1 MIKTFA
7 ASLAVGLLLA
17 ASASAQTKP
26 AAAKPAA
33 ATSATPPGE
42 DRYIGY
48 YYPKPSSTEVF
59 ESQMQTIASMDRAQR
74 IQFVTIVSQ
83 GTIQAAYRVPYAV
96 FAKGEKADK
105 LIIVGLAPQEFGTIY
120 RMRALLANMTTMSRL
135 SPFFQEKTVAED
147 ATFFDLLKLL
157 GFQSLTITDG
167 DKLTHQVTIKSAPLQ
182 ADLGSGP
189 RGRFFV

>member
-1 MIKTFA
+1 MLKTFA
-7 ASLAVGLLLA
+7 ASLAVGLLLLA
-17 ASASAQTKP
+17 GSASAQTKP
-26 AAAKPAA
+26 AAATKSAA
-33 ATSATPPGE
+33 ATPATPPGE

-48 YYPKPSSTEVF
+48 YYPKPTSTEVF
-59 ESQMQTIASMDRAQR
+59 ESQMQTIATMDRAQR

-96 FAKGEKADK
+96 FAKGEKGDK
-105 LIIVGLAPQEFGTIY
+105 MIIVGMQSGELNSIY

-167 DKLTHQVTIKSAPLQ
+167 DKLTHQVTIK
-182 ADLGSGP
+182 
-189 RGRFFV
+189 

>member
-1 MIKTFA
+1 MMKTFA

-33 ATSATPPGE
+33 TMPAAAPGE

-48 YYPKPSSTEVF
+48 YYPKPTSTEIF
-59 ESQMQTIASMDRAQR
+59 ESQMQTIGTMDRAQR

-96 FAKGEKADK
+96 FAKGEKGDK
-105 LIIVGLAPQEFGTIY
+105 LIIVGLQSGDLNTIY
-120 RMRALLANMTTMSRL
+120 RMRALLANLTTMSRL

-157 GFQSLTITDG
+157 GFQSLTISDG
-167 DKLTHQVTIKSAPLQ
+167 EKVTHQVTIK
-182 ADLGSGP
+182 
-189 RGRFFV
+189 

>member
-1 MIKTFA
+1 MMKTFA

-26 AAAKPAA
+26 APRAAA
-33 ATSATPPGE
+33 ATPATPPGE

-48 YYPKPSSTEVF
+48 YYPKPTSTEVF
-59 ESQMQTIASMDRAQR
+59 ESQMQTIATMDRPQR
-74 IQFVTIVSQ
+74 IQFVTVVSQ

-96 FAKGEKADK
+96 FAKGDKADK
-105 LIIVGLAPQEFGTIY
+105 MIIVGMQAGELNTVY

-157 GFQSLTITDG
+157 GFTSVTITDG
-167 DKLTHQVTIKSAPLQ
+167 EKTTHQVTIK
-182 ADLGSGP
+182 
-189 RGRFFV
+189 

>member
-1 MIKTFA
+1 MMKTFA

-26 AAAKPAA
+26 APKPAA
-33 ATSATPPGE
+33 ATPATPPGE

-48 YYPKPSSTEVF
+48 YYPKPTSTEVF
-59 ESQMQTIASMDRAQR
+59 ESQMQTIATMDRPQR
-74 IQFVTIVSQ
+74 IQFVTVVSQ
-83 GTIQAAYRVPYAV
+83 GTIQSAYRVPYAV
-96 FAKGEKADK
+96 FAKGDKADK
-105 LIIVGLAPQEFGTIY
+105 MIIVGLQAGELNTVY

-157 GFQSLTITDG
+157 GFSSVTITDG
-167 DKLTHQVTIKSAPLQ
+167 EKTTHQVTIK
-182 ADLGSGP
+182 
-189 RGRFFV
+189 

>member
-1 MIKTFA
+1 MMKTFA

-26 AAAKPAA
+26 AAKPAA
-33 ATSATPPGE
+33 ATPATPPGE

-59 ESQMQTIASMDRAQR
+59 ESQMQTIATMDRPQR
-74 IQFVTIVSQ
+74 IQFITIVSQ
-83 GTIQAAYRVPYAV
+83 GTIQSAYRVPYAV
-96 FAKGEKADK
+96 FAKGDKADK
-105 LIIVGLAPQEFGTIY
+105 LIIVGMQAGELNTVY
-120 RMRALLANMTTMSRL
+120 RMRALLANLTTMSRL

-157 GFQSLTITDG
+157 GFQSVTITDG
-167 DKLTHQVTIKSAPLQ
+167 EKTTHQVTIK
-182 ADLGSGP
+182 
-189 RGRFFV
+189 

>member
-1 MIKTFA
+1 MMKTFA

-26 AAAKPAA
+26 AAKPAA
-33 ATSATPPGE
+33 AAPATPPGE

-48 YYPKPSSTEVF
+48 YYPKPTSTEVF
-59 ESQMQTIASMDRAQR
+59 ESQMQTIATMDRPQR
-74 IQFVTIVSQ
+74 IQFVTVVSQ

-96 FAKGEKADK
+96 FAKGDKADK
-105 LIIVGLAPQEFGTIY
+105 MIIVGMQAGELNTVY
-120 RMRALLANMTTMSRL
+120 RMRALLANLTTMSRL

-157 GFQSLTITDG
+157 GFQSVTITDG
-167 DKLTHQVTIKSAPLQ
+167 EKTTHQVTIK
-182 ADLGSGP
+182 
-189 RGRFFV
+189 

>member
-26 AAAKPAA
+26 AAKPVA
-33 ATSATPPGE
+33 ATPATPPGE

-48 YYPKPSSTEVF
+48 YYPKPTSTEVF
-59 ESQMQTIASMDRAQR
+59 ESQMQTIATMDRPQR
-74 IQFVTIVSQ
+74 IQFVTVVSQ

-96 FAKGEKADK
+96 FAKGDKADK
-105 LIIVGLAPQEFGTIY
+105 LIIVGMQAGELNTVY
-120 RMRALLANMTTMSRL
+120 RMRALLANLTTMSRL

-167 DKLTHQVTIKSAPLQ
+167 EKTTHQVTIK
-182 ADLGSGP
+182 
-189 RGRFFV
+189 